1 MQTNQVSN
9 SANLLSSPSSAGKQ
23 SDTGSSAPFG
33 QVLSRE
39 IAGRNASEGART
51 PAQSQSQPPKQTQT
65 QSRETGNAT
74 SARQATRNDSKPADA
89 KAAKE
94 GRTQDDTTSGTTE
107 TATDA
112 AVQASEDM
120 LALVANLTQMA
131 IPAAESA
138 EAASAAAAA
147 VTEEVALA
155 TDPALALTAAAN
167 AQTAAPL
174 VAPVAL
180 PTQPATDI
188 AQAAIQSKPDT
199 SFAGITTASRNTGSK
214 ADLEAAKTA
223 RADLPQAATTNQIA
237 RTPEMIAGA
246 QATASAGAA
255 ASRDFSAVVQESLS
269 TVTATI
275 APPMQQAALQAAQ
288 SMANNIADKLTPRV
302 GTPAWDQALG
312 QKVVWMVAGEQ
323 QSASLT
329 LNPPDLGPLQV
340 VLNVSNSQATATFTA
355 AQPEVRQ
362 ALEAALPKLRDM
374 LGEAGIQL
382 GQASVNSGSP
392 NQQGGFEQQASSSH
406 GLNHPDHRGDA
417 ATADSPRVGRVIPAS
432 TGQGMVDTFA

>member
-9 SANLLSSPSSAGKQ
+9 PANLLSSPSPAAKQ
-23 SDTGSSAPFG
+23 SDTGASAPFG

-51 PAQSQSQPPKQTQT
+51 QAPAQSQSPKQTQT

-74 SARQATRNDSKPADA
+74 SARQSTRNDSKPADA

-94 GRTQDDTTSGTTE
+94 ARAQDDASAGTTE

-112 AVQASEDM
+112 AVLASEEM

-138 EAASAAAAA
+138 EAASAAAA
-147 VTEEVALA
+147 VTDEEALA

-174 VAPVAL
+174 VAPVTL
-180 PTQPATDI
+180 PTQPASDI

-199 SFAGITTASRNTGSK
+199 SFAGITTASRNAGSK
-214 ADLEAAKTA
+214 AELEPETRA
-223 RADLPQAATTNQIA
+223 RADLPQAATTNQTA
-237 RTPEMIAGA
+237 RTPEMTAGTP
-246 QATASAGAA
+246 ATASAGAA

-269 TVTATI
+269 TVTASVT
-275 APPMQQAALQAAQ
+275 PPMQQAALQAVQ
-288 SMANNIADKLTPRV
+288 SMANNVADKLTPRV

-374 LGEAGIQL
+374 LSEAGIQL

-392 NQQGGFEQQASSSH
+392 NQQGSFEQQASSSH
-406 GLNHPDHRGDA
+406 GLNHTDHRDDA
-417 ATADSPRVGRVIPAS
+417 ATADSPRVGRVMPAS

>member
-9 SANLLSSPSSAGKQ
+9 PANLLSSPSPAAKQ

-51 PAQSQSQPPKQTQT
+51 QAPAQSQPPKQAQT

-74 SARQATRNDSKPADA
+74 SARQSTRNDSKPADA

-94 GRTQDDTTSGTTE
+94 GRAQDDASASTVE

-112 AVQASEDM
+112 AVLASEEM

-138 EAASAAAAA
+138 ETASAAAT
-147 VTEEVALA
+147 VTDEVTIA
-155 TDPALALTAAAN
+155 TDPALALTAIAN
-167 AQTAAPL
+167 GQTAAPL

-188 AQAAIQSKPDT
+188 MQAAMQTKPDT
-199 SFAGITTASRNTGSK
+199 SFAGITTASRNAGSK
-214 ADLEAAKTA
+214 AELEPETRT
-223 RADLPQAATTNQIA
+223 RADLPQAATTNQAA

-246 QATASAGAA
+246 PATASAGAA
-255 ASRDFSAVVQESLS
+255 ASRDFSAAVQESLS
-269 TVTATI
+269 TVTATVT
-275 APPMQQAALQAAQ
+275 PPMQQAALQAAQ
-288 SMANNIADKLTPRV
+288 SMANNVADKLTPRV

-374 LGEAGIQL
+374 LSEAGIQL

-406 GLNHPDHRGDA
+406 GLNHTDHRSDA

-432 TGQGMVDTFA
+432 TGQGMIDTFA